1 MWPNALRVLCP
12 NGQAKRAAVIGA
24 TKQSLASEGV
34 PGAPMPAAEP
44 GNANTFGASRVRQQ
58 NDVQSFAVQ
67 NQAALPSAEIAKSTT
82 FEH

>member
-1 MWPNALRVLCP
+1 MLCL
-12 NGQAKRAAVIGA
+12 NGLEKSVAVTGA
-24 TKQSLASEGV
+24 MKSSLASADA
-34 PGAPMPAAEP
+34 PGAPMRVVEP
-44 GNANTFGASRVRQQ
+44 GNANTFGDSRVRQQ

>member
-44 GNANTFGASRVRQQ
+44 GNANTFGDLLVQPQ
-58 NDVQSFAVQ
+58 NVAQNFAAQ
-67 NQAALPSAEIAKSTT
+67 NQAVLLNAEIAK
-82 FEH
+82 

>member
-44 GNANTFGASRVRQQ
+44 GNANTFGGLLDQQQ
-58 NDVQSFAVQ
+58 NDAQSIAVQ
-67 NQAALPSAEIAKSTT
+67 NTAALPNAEIAKSTT